1 MITFFDIWV
10 SKRYLLPKTK
20 DSFFSIIT
28 IFSFLGISLGVATL
42 IIVMSVMNG
51 FREELTSK
59 VLGINGQ
66 MKVKLYNNQK
76 INNYENIVSL
86 LKETNPS
93 VITHPTILSQGLIN
107 FKNLSTG
114 VLIKGLDIDNL
125 KERKLLSNKLS
136 KDTLSEYK
144 KNNGILVGNR
154 LKEKFGLKKNDY
166 VNLISPQG
174 FKTPF
179 GKLTTSQNYKI
190 IGFFETGMYEYD
202 LSLII
207 MPLKNLQTFLGVN
220 ENQVDSI
227 EIFVN
232 DFKSVNQFSKNI
244 KNIIPKYFEVVDW
257 RELNPSL
264 FNAIEVERNV
274 MFLILFLIIL
284 VAAFNLISSMIMLVN
299 NKKKD
304 IGILRTLGVTKY
316 QLLKIFII
324 NGFSIGLIGTFLGVI
339 LGISFCLNI
348 NEIKLFL
355 EFLTDSNLFAEEI
368 YFFSKLPIIINFNE
382 IILIIGIAL
391 SLSFL
396 ATIYPSYKASKIEP
410 IHLIKWE

>member
-86 LKETNPS
+86 LKETNPL
-93 VITHPTILSQGLIN
+93 VTTHPTILSQGLIN

-154 LKEKFGLKKNDY
+154 LKEKFNLKKNDF

-220 ENQVDSI
+220 RNQVDSI

-348 NEIKLFL
+348 NEIKSFL
-355 EFLTDSNLFAEEI
+355 ELLTDSNLFAEEI
-368 YFFSKLPIIINFNE
+368 YFFSKLPIIINLNE
-382 IILIIGIAL
+382 IILIISIAL
-391 SLSFL
+391 TLSFL

>member
-93 VITHPTILSQGLIN
+93 VTTHPTILSQGLIN

-114 VLIKGLDIDNL
+114 VLIKGLEIENL

-154 LKEKFGLKKNDY
+154 LKEKFNLKKNDF

-220 ENQVDSI
+220 RNQVDSI

-244 KNIIPKYFEVVDW
+244 KNIITKYYEVVDW

-348 NEIKLFL
+348 NEIKSFL
-355 EFLTDSNLFAEEI
+355 ELLTDSNLFAEEI

>member
-86 LKETNPS
+86 LKETNPL
-93 VITHPTILSQGLIN
+93 VTTHPTILSQGLIN

-114 VLIKGLDIDNL
+114 VLIKGLEIENL

-154 LKEKFGLKKNDY
+154 LKEKFNLKKNDF

-179 GKLTTSQNYKI
+179 GKLTTSQNFKI

-220 ENQVDSI
+220 RNQVDSI

-348 NEIKLFL
+348 NEIKSFL
-355 EFLTDSNLFAEEI
+355 ELLTDSNLFAEEI
-368 YFFSKLPIIINFNE
+368 YFFSKLPIIINLNE
-382 IILIIGIAL
+382 IILIISIAL
-391 SLSFL
+391 TLSFL

>member
-93 VITHPTILSQGLIN
+93 VTTHPTILSQGLIN

-114 VLIKGLDIDNL
+114 VLIKGLEIENL

-154 LKEKFGLKKNDY
+154 LKEKFNLKKNDF

-220 ENQVDSI
+220 RNQVDSI

-348 NEIKLFL
+348 NEIKSFL
-355 EFLTDSNLFAEEI
+355 ELLTDSNLFAEEI
-368 YFFSKLPIIINFNE
+368 YFFSKLPIIINLNE
-382 IILIIGIAL
+382 IILIISIAL
-391 SLSFL
+391 TLSFL

>member
-86 LKETNPS
+86 LKETNPL
-93 VITHPTILSQGLIN
+93 VTTHPTILSQGLIN

-114 VLIKGLDIDNL
+114 VLIKGLEIENL

-154 LKEKFGLKKNDY
+154 LKEKFNLKKNDF

-220 ENQVDSI
+220 RNQVDSI

-244 KNIIPKYFEVVDW
+244 KNIIPKYYEVVDW

-348 NEIKLFL
+348 NEIKSFL
-355 EFLTDSNLFAEEI
+355 ELLTDSNLFAEEI
-368 YFFSKLPIIINFNE
+368 YFFSKLPIIINLNE
-382 IILIIGIAL
+382 IILIISIAL
-391 SLSFL
+391 TLSFL

>member
-114 VLIKGLDIDNL
+114 VLIKGLEIENL

-154 LKEKFGLKKNDY
+154 LKEKFNLKKNDF

-179 GKLTTSQNYKI
+179 GKLTTSQNFKI

-220 ENQVDSI
+220 RNQVDSI

-348 NEIKLFL
+348 NEIKSFL
-355 EFLTDSNLFAEEI
+355 ELLTDSNLFAEEI
-368 YFFSKLPIIINFNE
+368 YFFSKLPIIINLNE
-382 IILIIGIAL
+382 IILIISIAL
-391 SLSFL
+391 TLSFL